1 MQLQSHKQ
9 QRRRE
14 VWMGL
19 ITLLAA
25 FSYVTSLLLDFNFVS
40 PYATIQEDLA
50 YLSNHLQ
57 NQQISV
63 WSWLIT
69 ALLTF
74 VAIPFYLL
82 LFHKRIKVLPYLNAL
97 MLFCASLGFL
107 MMGLTGLGLFH
118 DLNTAVEKGIELA
131 DDQTRLELLTLFHDE
146 QFYRRVGSSFLGTF
160 VFGLGLTKFWIRRY
174 PIVSSIL
181 LFLSGPTMI
190 YFNWTDPEHI
200 IRTAAMAGIVVGM
213 TIFCVRL
220 INKGME

>member
-1 MQLQSHKQ
+1 
-9 QRRRE
+9 
-14 VWMGL
+14 MGL

-25 FSYVTSLLLDFNFVS
+25 FSYVASLLLDFNFVS

-69 ALLTF
+69 AIMTF

-97 MLFCASLGFL
+97 MLLGASGGFL

-118 DLNTAVEKGIELA
+118 ELTAVVQKGIVLA
-131 DDQTRLELLTLFHDE
+131 DEQTRLDLLTMFHDE

-160 VFGLGLTKFWIRRY
+160 VFGLGLTKFWIKRY
-174 PIVSSIL
+174 PLVSSIL
-181 LFLSGPTMI
+181 LFLAGPTMI
-190 YFNWTDPEHI
+190 YFNWHDPEHI

-220 INKGME
+220 INKGMQ

>member
-1 MQLQSHKQ
+1 MQPQSHKK

-25 FSYVTSLLLDFNFVS
+25 FSYVASLLLDFNFVS

-57 NQQISV
+57 NKQISV

-69 ALLTF
+69 AIMTF

-82 LFHKRIKVLPYLNAL
+82 LFHKRIKVLPWLNAL
-97 MLFCASLGFL
+97 ILLGASGGFL
-107 MMGLTGLGLFH
+107 LMGLTGLGLFH
-118 DLNTAVEKGIELA
+118 DLTTLVQKGVELA
-131 DDQTRLELLTLFHDE
+131 DEQTRLELLTMFHDE
-146 QFYRRVGSSFLGTF
+146 QFYRHVGSSFLGVF
-160 VFGLGLTKFWIRRY
+160 VFGLGLSKFWIKRY
-174 PIVSSIL
+174 PLVSSIL
-181 LFLSGPTMI
+181 LFISGPTMI
-190 YFNWTDPEHI
+190 YYNWQDPEHI
-200 IRTAAMAGIVVGM
+200 IRTAAMAGIVIGM

-220 INKGME
+220 INKGLE

>member
-1 MQLQSHKQ
+1 MQLQSHKK

-25 FSYVTSLLLDFNFVS
+25 FSYVASLLLDFNFVS

-69 ALLTF
+69 AFMTF

-82 LFHKRIKVLPYLNAL
+82 LFHKRIKVLPYVNTL
-97 MLFCASLGFL
+97 MLFGASVGFL

-118 DLNTAVEKGIELA
+118 DLNTAVQKGIELA
-131 DDQTRLELLTLFHDE
+131 DEQTRLELLTLFHDE

-160 VFGLGLTKFWIRRY
+160 VFGLGLTKFWIKRY

-181 LFLSGPTMI
+181 LFMSGPTMI

-220 INKGME
+220 INKGMD

>member
-1 MQLQSHKQ
+1 MQPQSHKK

-25 FSYVTSLLLDFNFVS
+25 FSYVASLLLDFNFVS

-57 NQQISV
+57 NLQISV

-69 ALLTF
+69 ALMTF
-74 VAIPFYLL
+74 VAVPFYLL
-82 LFHKRIKVLPYLNAL
+82 LFHKRIKVMPYLNAL
-97 MLFCASLGFL
+97 MLVGASLGFL
-107 MMGLTGLGLFH
+107 MMGLTGLGLSH
-118 DLNTAVEKGIELA
+118 DLNNAVQKGIELA
-131 DDQTRLELLTLFHDE
+131 DEQTRLELLTLFHDE
-146 QFYRRVGSSFLGTF
+146 QFYRRIGSSFLGIF
-160 VFGLGLTKFWIRRY
+160 VFGLGLTKFWVKRY

-190 YFNWTDPEHI
+190 YFNWTDPDHI

-220 INKGME
+220 INRGM

>member
-1 MQLQSHKQ
+1 MQPQSYKK

-14 VWMGL
+14 VWLGV

-63 WSWLIT
+63 WAWLTT
-69 ALLTF
+69 ALMTF

-82 LFHKRIKVLPYLNAL
+82 LFYRRIKVLPYVNAVL
-97 MLFCASLGFL
+97 LFGASLGFL

-118 DLNTAVEKGIELA
+118 DLNTALQKGIELA
-131 DDQTRLELLTLFHDE
+131 DEQSRLELLTLFHDE
-146 QFYRRVGSSFLGTF
+146 QFYRRIGSSFLGTF
-160 VFGLGLTKFWIRRY
+160 VFGLALTKFWIRRY
-174 PIVSSIL
+174 PLVSSL
-181 LFLSGPTMI
+181 LLILSGPTMI

>member
-1 MQLQSHKQ
+1 MQPQSHKK

-25 FSYVTSLLLDFNFVS
+25 FSYVASLLLDFNFVS

-69 ALLTF
+69 SFMTF

-82 LFHKRIKVLPYLNAL
+82 LFHKRIKVLPYLNAVL
-97 MLFCASLGFL
+97 LLGASGGFL

-118 DLNTAVEKGIELA
+118 DLTTVVQKGIELA
-131 DDQTRLELLTLFHDE
+131 DEQTRLDLLTMFNDE
-146 QFYRRVGSSFLGTF
+146 QIYRRIGSSFLGTF
-160 VFGLGLTKFWIRRY
+160 VFGLGLTKFWIRRF
-174 PIVSSIL
+174 PLVSSIL
-181 LFLSGPTMI
+181 LFMSGPTMI
-190 YFNWTDPEHI
+190 YFNWTDPDHI

-213 TIFCVRL
+213 TIFCVRI
-220 INKGME
+220 INKGM

>member
-1 MQLQSHKQ
+1 M
-9 QRRRE
+9 
-14 VWMGL
+14 

-25 FSYVTSLLLDFNFVS
+25 FSYVASLLLDFNFVS
-40 PYATIQEDLA
+40 PYATLQEDLV

-57 NQQISV
+57 NHQISV
-63 WSWLIT
+63 WAWLIT
-69 ALLTF
+69 AFMTF

-97 MLFCASLGFL
+97 MLLGASVGFL

-118 DLNTAVEKGIELA
+118 DLTAAVQKGIELA
-131 DDQTRLELLTLFHDE
+131 DEQTRLDLLSMFNDE

-160 VFGLGLTKFWIRRY
+160 VFGLGLTKFWLRRY
-174 PIVSSIL
+174 PLVSSIL

-200 IRTAAMAGIVVGM
+200 IRTAAMAGIVIGM

-220 INKGME
+220 INKGM

>member
-1 MQLQSHKQ
+1 MQPQSHKK

-14 VWMGL
+14 VWLGL

-25 FSYVTSLLLDFNFVS
+25 LSYVASLLLDFNFVS
-40 PYATIQEDLA
+40 PYATLQEDLV

-63 WSWLIT
+63 WAWLIT
-69 ALLTF
+69 SLLTF
-74 VAIPFYLL
+74 VAIPLYLL

-97 MLFCASLGFL
+97 MLLGASGGFL

-118 DLNTAVEKGIELA
+118 DLTAAVQKGIELA
-131 DDQTRLELLTLFHDE
+131 DEQTRLDLLTMFNDE

-160 VFGLGLTKFWIRRY
+160 VFGLGLTRFWIKRY
-174 PIVSSIL
+174 PLVSSIL
-181 LFLSGPTMI
+181 LFLAGPTMI
-190 YFNWTDPEHI
+190 YFNWTDPDHI
-200 IRTAAMAGIVVGM
+200 IRTAAMACIVIGM

-220 INKGME
+220 INKGM

>member
-1 MQLQSHKQ
+1 MQLQSHKK

-25 FSYVTSLLLDFNFVS
+25 FSYVASLLLDFNFVS
-40 PYATIQEDLA
+40 PYATIQEGLA

-69 ALLTF
+69 AFMTF

-82 LFHKRIKVLPYLNAL
+82 LFHKRIKVLPYVNTL
-97 MLFCASLGFL
+97 MLFGASVGFL

-118 DLNTAVEKGIELA
+118 DLNTAVQKGIELA
-131 DDQTRLELLTLFHDE
+131 DEQTRLELLTLFHDE

-160 VFGLGLTKFWIRRY
+160 VFGLGLTKFWIKRY

-181 LFLSGPTMI
+181 LFMSGPTMI

-200 IRTAAMAGIVVGM
+200 IRTAAMAGIMVGM

-220 INKGME
+220 INKGMD

>member
-1 MQLQSHKQ
+1 MQPQSHKK

-14 VWMGL
+14 VWLGL

-25 FSYVTSLLLDFNFVS
+25 FSYVASLLLDFNFVS
-40 PYATIQEDLA
+40 PYATLQEDLL

-57 NQQISV
+57 NHQISV
-63 WSWLIT
+63 WAWLIT
-69 ALLTF
+69 AFMTF
-74 VAIPFYLL
+74 VSIPFYLL
-82 LFHKRIKVLPYLNAL
+82 LFHKKIKVLPYLNAL
-97 MLFCASLGFL
+97 MLLGASLGFL

-118 DLNTAVEKGIELA
+118 DLTTVVQKGIELA
-131 DDQTRLELLTLFHDE
+131 DEQTRLDLLSMFNDE

-160 VFGLGLTKFWIRRY
+160 VFGLGLTKFWLKRY
-174 PIVSSIL
+174 PLVSSIL

-200 IRTAAMAGIVVGM
+200 IRTAAMAGIVIGM

-220 INKGME
+220 INKGM

>member
-1 MQLQSHKQ
+1 M
-9 QRRRE
+9 
-14 VWMGL
+14 

-25 FSYVTSLLLDFNFVS
+25 FSYVASLLLDFNFVS
-40 PYATIQEDLA
+40 PYATLQEDLV

-57 NQQISV
+57 NHQISV
-63 WSWLIT
+63 WAWLIT
-69 ALLTF
+69 AFMTF

-82 LFHKRIKVLPYLNAL
+82 LFHRRIKVLPYLNAL
-97 MLFCASLGFL
+97 MLLGASVGFL

-118 DLNTAVEKGIELA
+118 DLTAAVQKGIELA
-131 DDQTRLELLTLFHDE
+131 DEQTRLDLLSMFNDE

-160 VFGLGLTKFWIRRY
+160 VFGLGLTRFWLRRY
-174 PIVSSIL
+174 PLVSSIL

-200 IRTAAMAGIVVGM
+200 IRTAAMAGIVIGM

-220 INKGME
+220 INKGM

>member
-1 MQLQSHKQ
+1 MQLQSHKK

-40 PYATIQEDLA
+40 PYATIQEDLS

-69 ALLTF
+69 ALMTF
-74 VAIPFYLL
+74 MAIPFYLL
-82 LFHKRIKVLPYLNAL
+82 LFHKRIIVLPYFNAL
-97 MLFCASLGFL
+97 MLLGASGGFL
-107 MMGLTGLGLFH
+107 MMGVTGLELFRE
-118 DLNTAVEKGIELA
+118 LTEIVEKGIELA
-131 DDQTRLELLTLFHDE
+131 DEQTRLDLLTMFHDE
-146 QFYRRVGSSFLGTF
+146 QFYRRVGSSFLGVF
-160 VFGLGLTKFWIRRY
+160 VFGLGLTKFWIHRY
-174 PIVSSIL
+174 PLISSIL

-190 YFNWTDPEHI
+190 YFNWTEPDHL
-200 IRTAAMAGIVVGM
+200 IRTIAMAGIVIGM
-213 TIFCVRL
+213 TIFSVRL
-220 INKGME
+220 INKGMY

>member
-1 MQLQSHKQ
+1 
-9 QRRRE
+9 
-14 VWMGL
+14 MGL

-25 FSYVTSLLLDFNFVS
+25 FSYVASLLLDFNFVS

-63 WSWLIT
+63 WAWLIT
-69 ALLTF
+69 SLMTF

-97 MLFCASLGFL
+97 LLFGASLGFL

-118 DLNTAVEKGIELA
+118 DLNTALQKGIELA

-160 VFGLGLTKFWIRRY
+160 VFGLGLTKFWIKRY

-220 INKGME
+220 INKGM